1 MVVWGLGI
9 HLPMQEHRFD
19 SWSGWIPHDAEQLS
33 LYATITEA
41 CLPGAHAVQQREATV
56 MRSLQTARKSVPTHC
71 K

>member
-41 CLPGAHAVQQREATV
+41 CLPGAHAVQQERP
-56 MRSLQTARKSVPTHC
+56 L
-71 K
+71 